1 MLQTNPS
8 NAHRQN
14 SIFSSFFSFTPPSP
28 SDIPN
33 IRQEI
38 ALSPPRIRLQ
48 QRSTM
53 RKLMKIVSYVMAMGV
68 CGLVLVALGSTLEFL
83 AKQVG
88 RNATDI
94 GSVFLARG
102 AGSISGA
109 VVCAKLYRWF
119 PGNFVMTASLALL
132 MLLLAL
138 LPYVKYEGLLHFC
151 FFCLGFGTAITDT
164 GCQLMTR
171 KLHGRRAGPW
181 LGLNA
186 TIFGLSAALV
196 PLLEVFAPD
205 PFTQYDVLVGIV
217 ACSTAFMLLVSLEDQ
232 SQRQEEAEFSPLVT
246 LTLITSIPAL
256 TP

>member
-1 MLQTNPS
+1 
-8 NAHRQN
+8 
-14 SIFSSFFSFTPPSP
+14 
-28 SDIPN
+28 
-33 IRQEI
+33 
-38 ALSPPRIRLQ
+38 
-48 QRSTM
+48 
-53 RKLMKIVSYVMAMGV
+53 MKIISYVMSMGV

-83 AKQVG
+83 AIQV
-88 RNATDI
+88 RRSATDI

-109 VVCAKLYRWF
+109 VLCAKLYRWF

-132 MLLLAL
+132 MLLLAV
-138 LPYVKYEGLLHFC
+138 LPYNKYEVLLHFY
-151 FFCLGFGTAITDT
+151 FFCLGFGTAVTDT

-196 PLLEVFAPD
+196 PLLEVFAPN
-205 PFTQYDVLVGIV
+205 PFTQYYMLVGIV
-217 ACSTAFMLLVSLEDQ
+217 ACSAAFMLLVSLEDQ

-246 LTLITSIPAL
+246 RAL
-256 TP
+256 

>member
-1 MLQTNPS
+1 MYQTIPPT
-8 NAHRQN
+8 A
-14 SIFSSFFSFTPPSP
+14 SSQHQSPFTSFIPFASSSP
-28 SDIPN
+28 SDVPIV
-33 IRQEI
+33 RHEM

-53 RKLMKIVSYVMAMGV
+53 RKWLKIVSYVMAMGV
-68 CGLVLVALGSTLEFL
+68 CGLVLVALGSTLQFL
-83 AKQVG
+83 ATQVG
-88 RNATDI
+88 RTATDI

-102 AGSISGA
+102 AGSVSGA
-109 VVCAKLYRWF
+109 IVCAKLYKWF

-132 MLLLAL
+132 MLLLAI
-138 LPYVKYEGLLHFC
+138 LPYNKYEVLLHFY

-196 PLLEVFAPD
+196 PLLDVFAPD
-205 PFTQYDVLVGIV
+205 PFTQYYILAGIV
-217 ACSTAFMLLVSLEDQ
+217 ACSSAFMLLVSLEDQ
-232 SQRQEEAEFSPLVT
+232 SQRQEEAEFSPLVRPH
-246 LTLITSIPAL
+246 SSHYNEPYS
-256 TP
+256 